1 MLVFFMDTKL
11 LKNIGLTDLEIDVYY
26 TLLKIGPSSAKNAAR
41 EAEKHRTNVYDAL
54 DKLMK
59 KGLVSY
65 AMKGGIK
72 IFNAT
77 EPNRLLL
84 YVKDKKQELEKQEG
98 MVKKL
103 ISELESIKQYK
114 HSEAQIQIFQDKE
127 GLRSFYEKLINV
139 AKSGDSCYII
149 GTTEKITGI
158 LKHYVLNVTKLVSL
172 KNIKGRM
179 IISKG
184 MFMDRQMKRAM
195 SFAKL
200 ELRVI
205 PRKLLTPTAIILFK
219 DYVGLF
225 NYTMEPFV
233 VLIKNKKIVNT
244 YKRYFGGIWDIGKE
258 I

>member
-1 MLVFFMDTKL
+1 MDTKI

-26 TLLKIGPSSAKNAAR
+26 TLLKMGPSSAKQIAK

-54 DKLMK
+54 DKLIK

-65 AMKGGIK
+65 TMKKDIK

-158 LKHYVLNVTKLVSL
+158 LRYYVLNVTKLASL

-179 IISKG
+179 IISKR
-184 MFMDRQMKRAM
+184 MLMDKQMKRAM
-195 SFAKL
+195 SFAKV
-200 ELRVI
+200 ELRAV
-205 PRKLLTPTAIILFK
+205 PKKLLTPTAIILFK

-233 VLIKNKKIVNT
+233 VLIKNKKIVGT
-244 YKRYFGGIWDIGKE
+244 YKHYFRGIWEMGERIKE
-258 I
+258 

>member
-1 MLVFFMDTKL
+1 MDTKL
-11 LKNIGLTDLEIDVYY
+11 LKNIGLTDLEIDVYF
-26 TLLKIGPSSAKNAAR
+26 TLLKIGSNSAKLIAR
-41 EAEKHRTNVYDAL
+41 EAKKHRTNVYDAL

-65 AMKGGIK
+65 TMNRDTK

-84 YVKDKKQELEKQEG
+84 YVKDKKQELEKQEA

-103 ISELESIKQYK
+103 ISELELIKQYK

-139 AKSGDSCYII
+139 SKSGDLCYII

-158 LKHYVLNVTKLVSL
+158 LKYYVLNVTKLVSL
-172 KNIKGRM
+172 KNIKGKM
-179 IISKG
+179 IISKE
-184 MFMDRQMKRAM
+184 MLKDKQMKRAM
-195 SFAKL
+195 DFAKL
-200 ELRVI
+200 ELRAI
-205 PRKLLTPTAIILFK
+205 PKKLLTPTATILFK
-219 DYVGLF
+219 DYTTFF

-233 VLIKNKKIVNT
+233 VLIKNKKIADT
-244 YKRYFGGIWDIGKE
+244 YRKYFNDIWGIGE
-258 I
+258 RV

>member
-1 MLVFFMDTKL
+1 MDTKL
-11 LKNIGLTDLEIDVYY
+11 LKNIGLTDLEIDVYF
-26 TLLKIGPSSAKNAAR
+26 TLLKIGQSSAKSVSRGAG
-41 EAEKHRTNVYDAL
+41 KHRTNVYDAL

-65 AMKGGIK
+65 TMQGDMK

-77 EPNRLLL
+77 EPKRLLL

-103 ISELESIKQYK
+103 ITELESIKQYK

-139 AKSGDSCYII
+139 AKSGDSFYII

-158 LKHYVLNVTKLVSL
+158 LKYYVLNATKLVSL
-172 KNIKGRM
+172 RNIKGRM
-179 IISKG
+179 IVSKG
-184 MFMDRQMKRAM
+184 MLTDKQMKRAM

-200 ELRVI
+200 NLKVI

-219 DYVGLF
+219 DYISLF
-225 NYTMEPFV
+225 NYTREPFV
-233 VLIKNKKIVNT
+233 ILIKNEKIAYT
-244 YKRYFGGIWDIGKE
+244 YKRYFEGIWGIGEK

>member
-1 MLVFFMDTKL
+1 MDTKL
-11 LKNIGLTDLEIDVYY
+11 LKDIGLTDLEIDVYY
-26 TLLKIGPSSAKNAAR
+26 TLLKIGPSSAKHIAR
-41 EAEKHRTNVYDAL
+41 RAEKHRTNVYDAL

-65 AMKGGIK
+65 TMKEDIK

-84 YVKDKKQELEKQEG
+84 YVKDKKQELEKRES

-114 HSEAQIQIFQDKE
+114 HSEAQIQIFQGKE

-139 AKSGDSCYII
+139 AKSGDSCDII

-158 LKHYVLNVTKLVSL
+158 LKHYVLNVTKLASL

-179 IISKG
+179 IISKR
-184 MFMDRQMKRAM
+184 MLVDKQMKRVT
-195 SFAKL
+195 SFAKV
-200 ELRVI
+200 ELKAI
-205 PRKLLTPTAIILFK
+205 PKKLLTPTAIILFK

-233 VLIKNKKIVNT
+233 VLIKNKQIVDT
-244 YKRYFGGIWDIGKE
+244 YEQYFEGIWEIGKE
-258 I
+258 V